1 MNDTP
6 MNPMQELWQQQPV
19 EGTHM
24 SIDEIRRRAS
34 RFEKRMLRL
43 NIREF
48 VAGGIGMALL
58 GFFLSRA
65 HDSLSR
71 VGFALLIAGE
81 AYALFHLYW
90 KGRPGTASERVGTQ
104 CAEFFV
110 EELERTRKLVSNLW
124 WYLGP
129 LVPGLVVLTVGSALA
144 HPQPGVLIRLA
155 IVNLAIAAG
164 FIFVIRLNARAARC
178 LQKQID
184 ELRSAAEIH

>member
-1 MNDTP
+1 VTDTP
-6 MNPMQELWQQQPV
+6 NHLMQQLWQEQPV
-19 EGTHM
+19 EGTRM

-43 NIREF
+43 NMREF
-48 VAGGIGMALL
+48 VAGGLGIALL
-58 GFFLSRA
+58 GYFLSRA

-71 VGFALLIAGE
+71 WGFALLIAGE

-104 CAEFFV
+104 CAEFFL
-110 EELERTRKLVSNLW
+110 EELERTKKLISNLW

-129 LVPGLVVLTVGSALA
+129 LVPGLLVSTVGSALA
-144 HPQPGVLIRLA
+144 HPQPGVMIRLA

-164 FIFVIRLNARAARC
+164 FIFVIRLNTRAARC

-184 ELRSAAEIH
+184 EIRTAAETH